1 LGLNDAVRS
10 IMHFLD
16 NLQYFNQTYNVIS
29 GNFKLSDVVKSIEK
43 VSDKV
48 ELNMVDTPLL
58 NQFTYD
64 VSDDKVR
71 KTGFEPKDKLEV
83 SVKETLKLLDNLK

>member
-1 LGLNDAVRS
+1 
-10 IMHFLD
+10 MHFLD

-58 NQFTYD
+58 NQFSYD

>member
-1 LGLNDAVRS
+1 LNDAVRS

-58 NQFTYD
+58 NQFSYD

>member
-1 LGLNDAVRS
+1 
-10 IMHFLD
+10 
-16 NLQYFNQTYNVIS
+16 
-29 GNFKLSDVVKSIEK
+29 LSDVVKSIEK